1 MNSTLAMII
10 RVRLDFKVV
19 SQFLRLDLMYS
30 KSVDAVLAAVVH
42 ELLGNGGQRADD
54 NNR

>member
-1 MNSTLAMII
+1 MRDI
-10 RVRLDFKVV
+10 RIF
-19 SQFLRLDLMYS
+19 SIGWMTATYQMSS
-30 KSVDAVLAAVVH
+30 KSVDAVLAAVVD